1 MVKNSE
7 VLTKEQILSATEEA
21 VRRFG
26 VAKTSITDV
35 AKALNVSHGTI
46 YRHFKSKKE
55 IFKTAT
61 EKWLNEKIHKPLTD
75 LFHDPSLGGAG
86 HVKAYMKKLFELK
99 MHYAAEDEELFAM
112 YAKVTNES
120 SELVDKSIEQIVMQI
135 SKLIAGC
142 DVKSSDHTE
151 AAKGIFYATERFH
164 HPGHASEWKRDT
176 IKQEFEIVWR
186 LLENGFLKPNS

>member
-1 MVKNSE
+1 MMKNSE

-55 IFKTAT
+55 IFETAT

-75 LFHDPSLGGAG
+75 LFHDPSSGSRAC
-86 HVKAYMKKLFELK
+86 
-99 MHYAAEDEELFAM
+99 
-112 YAKVTNES
+112 
-120 SELVDKSIEQIVMQI
+120 KSLYEKTV
-135 SKLIAGC
+135 
-142 DVKSSDHTE
+142 
-151 AAKGIFYATERFH
+151 
-164 HPGHASEWKRDT
+164 
-176 IKQEFEIVWR
+176 
-186 LLENGFLKPNS
+186 